1 MRSILLFSV
10 ATLLLTACGN
20 NQSTEKSAPLP
31 AEQRAA
37 IENRLIGELSP
48 SDDRHGRERNDI
60 INYAIDEIWDVQ
72 PAPEGYFYQIID
84 PGKGEPLMEGDLAAL
99 HYTGRFLD
107 KATFADSKKSKRKLD
122 FFVGQMIPAWNLV
135 LTSVKPGASIRLLV
149 PSALAYG
156 AEGLVNGRG
165 DTLVGAHQVLVFEL
179 SEIEVKE
186 RALEQE
192 W

>member
-1 MRSILLFSV
+1 MRSILLIFLLSFLFSG
-10 ATLLLTACGN
+10 CSGDK
-20 NQSTEKSAPLP
+20 STEKAPPLP

-37 IENRLIGELSP
+37 IESRLIGELSP
-48 SDDRHGRERNDI
+48 SNDRSGRERNDM
-60 INYAIDEIWDVQ
+60 INYAIDEIWDVR
-72 PAPEGYFYQIID
+72 PAPEGYFYQVIE

-99 HYTGRFLD
+99 HYTGQFLD
-107 KATFADSKKSKRKLD
+107 KTTFADSKKSRRKLD
-122 FFVGQMIPAWNLV
+122 FFVGQMIPAWNLA
-135 LTSVKPGASIRLLV
+135 LTSVKPGATIRLLV
-149 PSALAYG
+149 PSELAYG